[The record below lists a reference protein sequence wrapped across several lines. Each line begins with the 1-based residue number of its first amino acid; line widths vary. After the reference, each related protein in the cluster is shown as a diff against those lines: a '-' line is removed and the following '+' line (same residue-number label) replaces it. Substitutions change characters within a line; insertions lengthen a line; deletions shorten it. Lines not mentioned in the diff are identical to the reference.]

1 MKDPG
6 DPGDVLE
13 RTLREVRALIEA
25 TVVEHRARR
34 TRTGQFTQVG
44 MADGAF
50 LAAAEQVITKAR
62 GRVDA
67 VFPEAPG
74 RMAAAH
80 AALTALLLN
89 LDDDAVRV
97 RVLRGRAGPGG
108 GSGGGPGGGG
118 AGGGAPAGPAPVPA
132 PIPGPAPP
140 HAPVP
145 APDPG
150 AGPGSEAADKPTP
163 APRPAQVRI
172 APVPLPTAVI
182 ADGRTALV
190 CTESADGRHTSVI
203 EDQVVVG
210 SLYGMF
216 RSIWSGATPAP
227 RPLDFGNRARTE
239 MVRRVLAR
247 LRDGVTDEAAARDLA
262 ISVRTYRR
270 YVTGILEL
278 LDANSRFQAG
288 ARASE
293 LGILGDR

>member
-44 MADGAF
+44 VADGAF
-50 LAAAEQVITKAR
+50 LAAAEQVITQAR

-89 LDDDAVRV
+89 LDDDAVGV
-97 RVLRGRAGPGG
+97 RVLRGRAPGG
-108 GSGGGPGGGG
+108 GSGLGSGGGP
-118 AGGGAPAGPAPVPA
+118 GGGAPAGPAPLPS
-132 PIPGPAPP
+132 PIPGPAP
-140 HAPVP
+140 APVP
-145 APDPG
+145 APEATPE
-150 AGPGSEAADKPTP
+150 SEATGEP
-163 APRPAQVRI
+163 APREPACRPAQVRI

-190 CTESADGRHTSVI
+190 CTESANGRQTSVI

-210 SLYGMF
+210 SLHGMF
-216 RSIWSGATPAP
+216 RSIWAGAAPAP

-293 LGILGDR
+293 LGILGER

>member
-1 MKDPG
+1 MKEPG
-6 DPGDVLE
+6 DPGDVLD

-34 TRTGQFTQVG
+34 TRKGQFTQVG

-50 LAAAEQVITKAR
+50 LAAAEQVITNAR

-89 LDDDAVRV
+89 LDDDAVGV
-97 RVLRGRAGPGG
+97 RVLRGRTPA
-108 GSGGGPGGGG
+108 GG
-118 AGGGAPAGPAPVPA
+118 AGGGGPAGPGPVPA
-132 PIPGPAPP
+132 PIPGPAPVP
-140 HAPVP
+140 EVEGEGGAQGETADEQAAP
-145 APDPG
+145 
-150 AGPGSEAADKPTP
+150 AA
-163 APRPAQVRI
+163 RPAQVRI

-190 CTESADGRHTSVI
+190 CTESANGRHTSVI

-216 RSIWSGATPAP
+216 RSIWAGATPAP

-278 LDANSRFQAG
+278 LDAGSRFQAG

-293 LGILGDR
+293 LGILGER